1 MVKTGLT
8 REDSP
13 GLRERD
19 CAMRLRRLLR
29 ITVAGSAL
37 GLTVMAAPVMAQG
50 YDEPQ
55 PPLERGQGMPHHRA
69 SMPQGEPYSPSPEA
83 RSRWLAECTERFA
96 NSRRS
101 DGRDYRYSYESR
113 KVRAARAAD
122 DLRDAEQQ
130 CARYYDSHY
139 EYYSAYR
146 PQAQPAYYRPSSN
159 RGCVPCDQPGSVP
172 RRSGCTETVEY
183 EYVDVP
189 VRRAAPRP
197 SKRIKVVPDKR
208 IRLK

>member
-1 MVKTGLT
+1 
-8 REDSP
+8 
-13 GLRERD
+13 
-19 CAMRLRRLLR
+19 MRLRRLIR

-37 GLTVMAAPVMAQG
+37 GLAVMAAPIMAE
-50 YDEPQ
+50 DSEATV
-55 PPLERGQGMPHHRA
+55 EREQATPHHRA

-83 RSRWLAECTERFA
+83 RSRWLAECTERLA
-96 NSRRS
+96 QSRRS
-101 DGRDYRYSYESR
+101 DGRDYRYGYESR

-122 DLRDAEQQ
+122 DLRDAGQQ

-139 EYYSAYR
+139 EYYSTYR
-146 PQAQPAYYRPSSN
+146 PQAQQSYYRPSSN
-159 RGCVPCDQPGSVP
+159 PGCVPCDQSGTVP

-197 SKRIKVVPDKR
+197 SKRVPDKR